1 LGNLIINT
9 LRKYYIL
16 NMKNLNVKHLAGVLV
31 VSLLAASCQKEQSE
45 VRRTETPEICNFN
58 MKTFNMSVRPETD
71 ALIMA
76 SKRKY
81 TKPTTGTTDGSGGT
95 TGGTDSG
102 TGGTTGGTDGGT
114 TGGTTGGT
122 DGGGTTYQP
131 APNSVILLDF
141 DGHYVTNAYWNGG
154 APISARYSG
163 MNSSEIQATIAR
175 VQEDYSPFNVT
186 VTNDE
191 SVYNAADPTRRVR
204 VIITE
209 SWEWYGQAGGVAY
222 LGSFTWGNETPA
234 WVFSSL
240 LSYNGKYVGEAA
252 AHEAGHTLGLYHQ
265 AKYEGGVK
273 TTDYH
278 SGSGTGETSWA
289 PIMGVGYYTNL
300 TIWHNG
306 MNSNGQNQDDL
317 GIITQTLP
325 FKGDDFGN
333 STSSAAPLGTS
344 MSGLINVTNDVDVF
358 YYDGAINNIALRS
371 NGNVDLQ
378 YTIYNGSGQAV
389 ATGNDVDLL
398 GTSASVY
405 LPYGRYYV
413 AVTSVANSNTSTYGM
428 LGTYSVSVQ

>member
-1 LGNLIINT
+1 MGILIINT

-45 VRRTETPEICNFN
+45 VRRTETPEVCDFGQ
-58 MKTFNMSVRPETD
+58 KTFNMSVRPETD

-81 TKPTTGTTDGSGGT
+81 PKGNGGGGTTDGGGGT
-95 TGGTDSG
+95 
-102 TGGTTGGTDGGT
+102 
-114 TGGTTGGT
+114 T
-122 DGGGTTYQP
+122 DGGGGTTP
-131 APNSVILLDF
+131 PPPTSNSVILLDF
-141 DGHYVTNAYWNGG
+141 DGQYVTNAYWNGG

-163 MNSSEIQATIAR
+163 MTSTEIANTIAR

-191 SVYNAADPTRRVR
+191 SVYNAADPYKRVR

-222 LGSFTWGNETPA
+222 LGSFSWGNETPA

-240 LSYNGKYVGEAA
+240 LGYSAKNVSEAVS
-252 AHEAGHTLGLYHQ
+252 HEAGHTLGLYHQ
-265 AKYEGGVK
+265 AKYENGVK
-273 TTDYH
+273 TSDYH
-278 SGSGTGETSWA
+278 SGTGSGETSWA

-306 MNSNGQNQDDL
+306 QNSSGQYQDDL
-317 GIITQTLP
+317 GIITQKLP
-325 FKGDDFGN
+325 YKGDDFGN
-333 STSSAAPLGTS
+333 STSAAAPLGTS
-344 MSGLINVTNDVDVF
+344 KAGLINTTNDVDMF
-358 YYDGAINNIALRS
+358 YFDGAINSISLRS
-371 NGNVDLQ
+371 NGNVDLK

-389 ATGNDVDLL
+389 ATGNDVNLL

-413 AVTSVANSNTSTYGM
+413 AVTSVANSYATTYGM
-428 LGTYSVSVQ
+428 VGTYSVSVQ

>member
-1 LGNLIINT
+1 
-9 LRKYYIL
+9 
-16 NMKNLNVKHLAGVLV
+16 MKNLNVKHLAGVLV

-45 VRRTETPEICNFN
+45 VRHTETPEVCDFN
-58 MKTFNMSVRPETD
+58 MKSFNMSVRPETD

-81 TKPTTGTTDGSGGT
+81 PKGGGGSTDGGGGTTDGGGGT
-95 TGGTDSG
+95 TDGG
-102 TGGTTGGTDGGT
+102 GGTTGGTDGGT

-122 DGGGTTYQP
+122 DGGGTTPQP
-131 APNSVILLDF
+131 TSSSVILLDF
-141 DGHYVTNAYWNGG
+141 DGQYVTNAYWNGG

-163 MNSSEIQATIAR
+163 MTAAEIQATITR

-191 SVYNAADPTRRVR
+191 SVYNAANPSSRVR

-222 LGSFTWGNETPA
+222 LGSFNWGNETPA

-240 LSYNGKYVGEAA
+240 LGYSGKNVAEAVS
-252 AHEAGHTLGLYHQ
+252 HEAGHTLGLYHQ

-273 TTDYH
+273 TSDYH
-278 SGSGTGETSWA
+278 SGTGTGDISWA

-306 MNSNGQNQDDL
+306 QNSNGQYQDDL
-317 GIITQTLP
+317 SIITQKLP
-325 FKGDDFGN
+325 YKGDDFGN
-333 STSSAAPLGTS
+333 STSSAAPMGTS
-344 MSGLINVTNDVDVF
+344 MSGLINTTNDVDVF
-358 YYDGAINNIALRS
+358 YFDGAINNISLRS

-389 ATGNDVDLL
+389 ATGNDASLL
-398 GTSASVY
+398 GASASVY

-413 AVTSVANSNTSTYGM
+413 AVTSVANNYASTYGM
-428 LGTYSVSVQ
+428 VGTYSVSVQ